1 MALFNRFLTHVQR
14 KKEPAPKELSLWKEH
29 YDILPDNGNFDTA
42 LIHNIW
48 WLICTGHVRVI
59 LFRECDRK
67 GKKLLFDSNTV
78 ERHELTGNF
87 EEDNLELYTE
97 VGEGVGFKYLR
108 PPYKD
113 VKIISEMIF
122 GSAAV
127 AYQSSNMK
135 IHQLENERQMMW
147 SSVVQAP
154 RITRGV
160 KASDQSL
167 GSSFGCSFGSFN
179 VNEHN
184 GNQHIVF

>member
-1 MALFNRFLTHVQR
+1 MAFAGF
-14 KKEPAPKELSLWKEH
+14 
-29 YDILPDNGNFDTA
+29 
-42 LIHNIW
+42 
-48 WLICTGHVRVI
+48 VRVI

-67 GKKLLFDSNTV
+67 GKKLLFDSNTI
-78 ERHELTGNF
+78 ERQELTGNF
-87 EEDNLELYTE
+87 EEDSMELYTE
-97 VGEGVGFKYLR
+97 MGEGVGYKYLH

-113 VKIISEMIF
+113 VKLISEMIF

-135 IHQLENERQMMW
+135 IHQLDNGSQIMW

-167 GSSFGCSFGSFN
+167 GSSFGCSFGSFHN
-179 VNEHN
+179 NEQN
-184 GNQHIVF
+184 GKEILLRYYSLEYSCLRCVCCTHISSRCPS